1 MTGDDVTIENVIG
14 KTCSKGVSISGS
26 GAWVGNSTFSN
37 NDIHGIE
44 IWIGSS
50 STTAVKIY
58 NNNVWWNSDHGIK
71 SSEDDVVIK
80 SNTIRNNTLDGIYLD
95 GAADSIIDGNTI
107 VDNDDGITVYN
118 AAPRVLIKDNIIF

>member
-1 MTGDDVTIENVIG
+1 MYTPHDKYTVQQYAISSAETAGYDVTIENVIG

-50 STTAVKIY
+50 STTAVKTPKL
-58 NNNVWWNSDHGIK
+58 SL
-71 SSEDDVVIK
+71 
-80 SNTIRNNTLDGIYLD
+80 R
-95 GAADSIIDGNTI
+95 
-107 VDNDDGITVYN
+107 
-118 AAPRVLIKDNIIF
+118 